1 MARTALVIGA
11 SRGIGRE
18 FVRQLCEDGWKV
30 FATARD
36 DASLAML
43 TDEGAHAIKIYVTKP
58 ESLAE
63 LPWRLDGEKIDLAL
77 YVAGVLP
84 NWEGATES
92 PSLTDFDATMHAN
105 VLGAMQS
112 LPLLA
117 PFVSDARG
125 RFIFITSILGSIAE
139 ASGST
144 AWIYRASKAAL
155 NMAVYSARRD
165 YPDLTLAVIHPGWVQ
180 TDMGGSGATVL
191 VRDSVS
197 GMRKVIETLK
207 PSDSGVFMAYDGRK
221 IAW

>member
-1 MARTALVIGA
+1 MGRTALVIGA

-18 FVRQLCEDGWKV
+18 FVRQLCADGWKV

-43 TDEGAHAIKIYVTKP
+43 SEEGAHAIKTDVTKP

-63 LPWRLDGEKIDLAL
+63 LPWLLDGEKIDLAL

-84 NWEGATES
+84 NWEGAAES
-92 PSLTDFDATMHAN
+92 PTLADFDATMHAN
-105 VLGAMQS
+105 VLGAMQA

-117 PFVSDARG
+117 PFVADAKG
-125 RFIFITSILGSIAE
+125 RFVFITSVMGSIAE
-139 ASGST
+139 ATNST

-155 NMAVYSARRD
+155 NMAVHSACRD
-165 YPDLTLAVIHPGWVQ
+165 YPNLTLAVIHPGWVQ
-180 TDMGGSGATVL
+180 TDMGGPGATVAAS
-191 VRDSVS
+191 DSVS
-197 GMRKVIETLK
+197 GMLNVIGTLK
-207 PSDSGVFMAYDGRK
+207 PSDSGVFLGFDGRK

>member
-1 MARTALVIGA
+1 MARTAL
-11 SRGIGRE
+11 
-18 FVRQLCEDGWKV
+18 
-30 FATARD
+30 
-36 DASLAML
+36 AML
-43 TDEGAHAIKIYVTKP
+43 TEEGAHAIKTDVTKP

-125 RFIFITSILGSIAE
+125 RFIFITSIMGSIAE

-207 PSDSGVFMAYDGRK
+207 PSDSGVFMGYDGRK

>member
-1 MARTALVIGA
+1 MARTALIIGA

-18 FVRQLCEDGWKV
+18 FVRQLCADGWKV

-36 DASLAML
+36 DTSLAML
-43 TDEGAHAIKIYVTKP
+43 TDEGAHAIKIDVTKP

-92 PSLTDFDATMHAN
+92 PSLADFDAAMHAN

-117 PFVSDARG
+117 PFVSDAKG
-125 RFIFITSILGSIAE
+125 RFVFITSVMGSIAE

-180 TDMGGSGATVL
+180 TDMGGSGATVV

-207 PSDSGVFMAYDGRK
+207 PSDSGAFLAYDGRR

>member
-43 TDEGAHAIKIYVTKP
+43 TDEGAHAIKIDVTKP

-125 RFIFITSILGSIAE
+125 RFIFITSIMGSIAE

-207 PSDSGVFMAYDGRK
+207 PSDSGVFMAYDGRR

>member
-1 MARTALVIGA
+1 MARTVLVIGA

-18 FVRQLCEDGWKV
+18 FVRQLCAEGCKV

-36 DASLAML
+36 DASLAAL
-43 TDEGAHAIKIYVTKP
+43 TDEGAHAIKIDVTKP

-84 NWEGATES
+84 NWEGAAES
-92 PSLTDFDATMHAN
+92 PTLSDFDAAMHAN
-105 VLGAMQS
+105 VLGAMQA

-117 PFVSDARG
+117 PFVADAKG
-125 RFIFITSILGSIAE
+125 RFVFITSVMGSIAE
-139 ASGST
+139 AGNST

-165 YPDLTLAVIHPGWVQ
+165 YPELTLAVIHPGWVQ
-180 TDMGGSGATVL
+180 TDMGGSGATVP

-197 GMRKVIETLK
+197 GMLAVIDTLK
-207 PSDSGVFMAYDGRK
+207 PSDSGAFLSYDGRK
-221 IAW
+221 IPW

>member
-18 FVRQLCEDGWKV
+18 FVRQLMADGWKV

-36 DASLAML
+36 ETALAML
-43 TDEGAHAIKIYVTKP
+43 TQEGAHAMKIDVTKA

-84 NWEGATES
+84 GWDGAAEAPTAAA
-92 PSLTDFDATMHAN
+92 FDATMQAN
-105 VLGAMQS
+105 VLGAMQA

-117 PFVSDARG
+117 PFVADAQG
-125 RFIFITSILGSIAE
+125 RFVFLSSVMGSIAG
-139 ASGST
+139 ASTST
-144 AWIYRASKAAL
+144 AWLYRASKAAL
-155 NMAVYSARRD
+155 NMAVYSARHD
-165 YPDLTLAVIHPGWVQ
+165 YPDLTLAVMHPGWVQ
-180 TDMGGSGATVL
+180 TDMGGPGATVA
-191 VRDSVS
+191 VQDSVS
-197 GMRKVIETLK
+197 GMLKVIATLT
-207 PSDSGVFMAYDGRK
+207 PADSGSFYSYDGKK

>member
-1 MARTALVIGA
+1 MARTALIIGA

-18 FVRQLCEDGWKV
+18 FVRQLCADGWRV

-36 DASLAML
+36 DVSLAML
-43 TDEGAHAIKIYVTKP
+43 TDEGAHAIKIDVTKP

-92 PSLTDFDATMHAN
+92 PSLADFDAAMHAN

-117 PFVSDARG
+117 PFVSDAKG
-125 RFIFITSILGSIAE
+125 RFVFITSVMGSIAE

-144 AWIYRASKAAL
+144 AWIYSASKAAL
-155 NMAVYSARRD
+155 NMAVY
-165 YPDLTLAVIHPGWVQ
+165 
-180 TDMGGSGATVL
+180 
-191 VRDSVS
+191 
-197 GMRKVIETLK
+197 
-207 PSDSGVFMAYDGRK
+207 
-221 IAW
+221 

>member
-18 FVRQLCEDGWKV
+18 FVRQLLADGWKV

-36 DASLAML
+36 EAALAML
-43 TDEGAHAIKIYVTKP
+43 TQEGAHAMKIDVTKA

-84 NWEGATES
+84 GWDGAAEPPTAAA
-92 PSLTDFDATMHAN
+92 FDATMQAN
-105 VLGAMQS
+105 VLGAMQA

-117 PFVSDARG
+117 PFVADAQG
-125 RFIFITSILGSIAE
+125 RFVFLSSVMGSIAG
-139 ASGST
+139 ASTST
-144 AWIYRASKAAL
+144 AWLYRASKAAL
-155 NMAVYSARRD
+155 NMAVYSARND
-165 YPDLTLAVIHPGWVQ
+165 YPDLTLAVMHPGWVQ
-180 TDMGGSGATVL
+180 TDMGGPGATVA
-191 VRDSVS
+191 VQDSVS
-197 GMRKVIETLK
+197 GMMKVIATLT
-207 PSDSGVFMAYDGRK
+207 PADSGSFYSYDGKK

>member
-36 DASLAML
+36 DTALAML
-43 TDEGAHAIKIYVTKP
+43 TEEGAHAIKTDVTKP

-125 RFIFITSILGSIAE
+125 RFIFITSIMGSIAE

-207 PSDSGVFMAYDGRK
+207 PSDSGVFMGYDGRK

>member
-43 TDEGAHAIKIYVTKP
+43 TDEGAHAIKIDVTKP

-92 PSLTDFDATMHAN
+92 PSLIDFDATMHAN

-125 RFIFITSILGSIAE
+125 RFIFITSIMGSIAE

-207 PSDSGVFMAYDGRK
+207 PSDSGVFMAYDGRR

>member
-1 MARTALVIGA
+1 MARTALIIGA

-18 FVRQLCEDGWKV
+18 FVRQLCADGWKV

-43 TDEGAHAIKIYVTKP
+43 IDEGAHAIKIDVTKP

-92 PSLTDFDATMHAN
+92 PSLADFDAAMHAN

-117 PFVSDARG
+117 PFVSDAKG
-125 RFIFITSILGSIAE
+125 RFVFITSVMGSIAE
-139 ASGST
+139 ATGST

-180 TDMGGSGATVL
+180 TDMGGPAAALTPAESVAGLADVVLGLGPASNGGFLNHDGA
-191 VRDSVS
+191 
-197 GMRKVIETLK
+197 
-207 PSDSGVFMAYDGRK
+207 P

>member
-1 MARTALVIGA
+1 MARTALIIGA

-18 FVRQLCEDGWKV
+18 FVRQLCADGWKV

-43 TDEGAHAIKIYVTKP
+43 SDEGAHAIKTDVTKP

-92 PSLTDFDATMHAN
+92 PSLADFDAAMHAN

-117 PFVSDARG
+117 PFVSDAKG
-125 RFIFITSILGSIAE
+125 RFIFITSVMGSIAE

-180 TDMGGSGATVL
+180 TEMGGPGATVV
-191 VRDSVS
+191 VRDSVA

-207 PSDSGVFMAYDGRK
+207 PSDSGVFLAYDGRK

>member
-1 MARTALVIGA
+1 MAHTALVIGA

-18 FVRQLCEDGWKV
+18 FVRQLCADGWKV

-36 DASLAML
+36 ETSLAML
-43 TDEGAHAIKIYVTKP
+43 TDEGAHAIKIDVTKP

-63 LPWRLDGEKIDLAL
+63 LPWRLDGERIDLAL

-84 NWEGATES
+84 NWDGAAES
-92 PSLTDFDATMHAN
+92 PTLADFDAAMHAN
-105 VLGAMQS
+105 VLGAMQA

-117 PFVSDARG
+117 PFVADAKG
-125 RFIFITSILGSIAE
+125 RFVFITSVLGSIAE
-139 ASGST
+139 ANGST

-155 NMAVYSARRD
+155 NMAVYSARGD
-165 YPDLTLAVIHPGWVQ
+165 YTDLTLAVIHPGWVQ
-180 TDMGGSGATVL
+180 TEMGGPGATVA

-197 GMRKVIETLK
+197 GMRKVIDSLK
-207 PSDSGVFMAYDGRK
+207 PSDSGAFLSYDGRK